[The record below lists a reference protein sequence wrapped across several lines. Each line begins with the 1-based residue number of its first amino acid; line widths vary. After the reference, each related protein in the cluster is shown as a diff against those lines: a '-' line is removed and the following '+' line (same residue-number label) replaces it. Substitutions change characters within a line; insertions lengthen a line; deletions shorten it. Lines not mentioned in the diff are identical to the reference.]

1 MGLRKFPL
9 RKPLIFMI
17 TCRCDRK
24 PSKEGAKNRMATL
37 NNPLA
42 LTLPVEGMTCASCVG
57 HVEKALTELPGVSDV
72 VVNLGTNKAN

>member
-1 MGLRKFPL
+1 
-9 RKPLIFMI
+9 
-17 TCRCDRK
+17 
-24 PSKEGAKNRMATL
+24 MATL